1 MAKRAPALPLRSKVN
16 AAMKHAY
23 VALYGQLGH
32 LRPAWGT
39 EASAPLDAWT
49 SAQVLD
55 LELPD
60 SLGLTDRRAS
70 GMAWLES
77 KQNANGSWTGQLFR
91 KANGDVPATAQAL
104 LAMHDFG
111 DGFTAS
117 TLSAYDWLAHTCEQG
132 WMAAP
137 VSPRPPDTESR
148 HYATAYAVR
157 ALLRAPR
164 STHVSMAVHDGLEAL
179 LAHRTADGVWGYS
192 RHGSSDVTFTC
203 AVLHAFVEARDLWG
217 FSCEGLDL
225 ERATAWLLGQR
236 QEDGYWRDWQGVE
249 HSPEATAYALLVLG
263 ALDAI
268 GSTERRQSLLSL
280 LALQHDGLWTLDDGG
295 GGNWVTATVV
305 ACLAAL
311 GYGDLDVKTV
321 PKERRPD
328 ESVALYHNA
337 TVVDLGDI
345 PRTRVLDHT
354 MHRALEDYVARRI
367 PDDELTDVMAD
378 GGFVDVQGIYPG
390 HAYGA
395 LRDHGYRSLRRL
407 PDPARTKAKPFNS
420 IRPEY
425 WLCKNADGRRGLV
438 LAVTPGEDY
447 IRHYGAILRHAMWNR
462 SVHGEEMLAIYR
474 YPRAEQSI
482 AGWTHL
488 PTAKLAEGGIVTLGY
503 VEPLVDGAKEAGL
516 SVRRTFDNTYYSL
529 FQVSRKKEPLFQVL
543 GCKYSY
549 WGSISY
555 HLTSALYAAGVREIL
570 YFGKLG
576 SMTSDDDLYSRVFS
590 PSGFALMRHDRVEVT
605 VDLPTPPLLRR
616 FPELDTGLHV
626 SVPTVLEEDYLQ
638 RQVATDHGAAS
649 IDNEISQMARAA
661 AVYGG
666 DFSAAHFAT
675 DYVRTPGERNAPT
688 SHDLAS
694 NRGALESNRKRAI
707 QQSIVQHVLLPYL
720 TGDRGAP

>member
-1 MAKRAPALPLRSKVN
+1 MAKKDPALPLRSKVTS
-16 AAMKHAY
+16 AMRQAY
-23 VALYGQLGH
+23 VALYAQLGH
-32 LRPAWGT
+32 HRPAWGT

-60 SLGLTDRRAS
+60 SLDLTGRRAS

-91 KANGDVPATAQAL
+91 KANGDVPATAHAL

-111 DGFTAS
+111 DGFSAS
-117 TLSAYDWLAHTCEQG
+117 TLSAYDWLTHTCDNG

-137 VSPRPPDTESR
+137 VTPRPPDAESR
-148 HYATAYAVR
+148 HYSTAYAVR

-164 STHVSMAVHDGLEAL
+164 NTATSMAVHEGLESL
-179 LAHRTADGVWGYS
+179 LANRTPDGVWGYS

-203 AVLHAFVEARDLWG
+203 AVLHAFVEARELWG
-217 FSCEGLDL
+217 ISYDGLDL
-225 ERATAWLLGQR
+225 ERAATWLAGQR
-236 QEDGYWRDWQGVE
+236 LESGYWRDWQGIE

-263 ALDAI
+263 KLDGLGGA
-268 GSTERRQSLLSL
+268 EMRQSLLSL

-295 GGNWVTATVV
+295 GGTWVTASVV

-311 GYGDLDVKTV
+311 GYGDVDVRTV
-321 PKERRPD
+321 SRERRPD
-328 ESVALYHNA
+328 ESVALYTNP
-337 TVVDLGDI
+337 TVVDLHDI

-367 PDDELTDVMAD
+367 PDEELTDVMA
-378 GGFVDVQGIYPG
+378 GEGFVDIHGIYPG
-390 HAYGA
+390 HAYAA

-407 PDPARTKAKPFNS
+407 ADPARTKAKPFNS
-420 IRPEY
+420 VRPEY
-425 WLCKNADGRRGLV
+425 WLCKDAKNRRGLV

-462 SVHGEEMLAIYR
+462 SVHGEEMLTIQR
-474 YPRAEQSI
+474 YPKAEQSI

-488 PTAKLAEGGIVTLGY
+488 PADVLADGGIVTLGY

-516 SVRRTFDNTYYSL
+516 STKRVFDNKYYSL
-529 FQVSRKKEPLFQVL
+529 FQVSVKRQPLFQVL
-543 GCKYSY
+543 GAKYSY

-555 HLTSALYAAGVREIL
+555 HLTSALYAAGVREVV

-576 SMTSDDDLYSRVFS
+576 TMTSDDDMYSRVFS
-590 PSGFALMRHDRVEVT
+590 PSRFGLMRHDSLELSI
-605 VDLPTPPLLRR
+605 DLETPPLLRR
-616 FPELDTGLHV
+616 FPDLDTGLHV

-638 RQVATDHGAAS
+638 RRAATDLGAAS
-649 IDNEISQMARAA
+649 LDNEIAHMARAA
-661 AVYGG
+661 SVYGG

-675 DYVRTPGERNAPT
+675 DYIRTPGERNAPT

-694 NRGALESNRKRAI
+694 NRGALEANRKRAV
-707 QQSIVQHVLLPYL
+707 QQQIVRHVLLPYL
-720 TGDRGAP
+720 TGS

>member
-225 ERATAWLLGQR
+225 RAGHRLAAGAATRRTATGGTGRASSTAPRRRRTPCSCSVPSTRSARPSGARACSACWPSSTRRALDPRRRRTICLTMANRSKVERASRSMRVT
-236 QEDGYWRDWQGVE
+236 VTT
-249 HSPEATAYALLVLG
+249 SPGATAF
-263 ALDAI
+263 
-268 GSTERRQSLLSL
+268 SSFRSSRRS
-280 LALQHDGLWTLDDGG
+280 
-295 GGNWVTATVV
+295 
-305 ACLAAL
+305 
-311 GYGDLDVKTV
+311 
-321 PKERRPD
+321 
-328 ESVALYHNA
+328 
-337 TVVDLGDI
+337 
-345 PRTRVLDHT
+345 
-354 MHRALEDYVARRI
+354 
-367 PDDELTDVMAD
+367 
-378 GGFVDVQGIYPG
+378 
-390 HAYGA
+390 
-395 LRDHGYRSLRRL
+395 
-407 PDPARTKAKPFNS
+407 
-420 IRPEY
+420 
-425 WLCKNADGRRGLV
+425 
-438 LAVTPGEDY
+438 
-447 IRHYGAILRHAMWNR
+447 
-462 SVHGEEMLAIYR
+462 
-474 YPRAEQSI
+474 
-482 AGWTHL
+482 
-488 PTAKLAEGGIVTLGY
+488 
-503 VEPLVDGAKEAGL
+503 
-516 SVRRTFDNTYYSL
+516 
-529 FQVSRKKEPLFQVL
+529 
-543 GCKYSY
+543 
-549 WGSISY
+549 
-555 HLTSALYAAGVREIL
+555 
-570 YFGKLG
+570 
-576 SMTSDDDLYSRVFS
+576 
-590 PSGFALMRHDRVEVT
+590 
-605 VDLPTPPLLRR
+605 
-616 FPELDTGLHV
+616 
-626 SVPTVLEEDYLQ
+626 
-638 RQVATDHGAAS
+638 
-649 IDNEISQMARAA
+649 ARAP
-661 AVYGG
+661 VT
-666 DFSAAHFAT
+666 FS
-675 DYVRTPGERNAPT
+675 R
-688 SHDLAS
+688 
-694 NRGALESNRKRAI
+694 
-707 QQSIVQHVLLPYL
+707 
-720 TGDRGAP
+720 

>member
-1 MAKRAPALPLRSKVN
+1 VAKSKQALPLRSKVN
-16 AAMKHAY
+16 AAMKAAY
-23 VALYGQLGH
+23 VALYAQLGRR
-32 LRPAWGT
+32 RPAWGT

-49 SAQVLD
+49 TAQVLD
-55 LELPD
+55 LEMPD
-60 SLGLTDRRAS
+60 SLGLTEKRA
-70 GMAWLES
+70 GGLAWLES

-91 KANGDVPATAQAL
+91 KANGDVPATAHAL

-117 TLSAYDWLAHTCEQG
+117 TLSGYDWLVHTCDRG

-137 VSPRPPDTESR
+137 VSPRPEDAESR
-148 HYATAYAVR
+148 HYATAYAIR

-164 STHVSMAVHDGLEAL
+164 STGTSIAVHEGLEAL
-179 LAHRTADGVWGYS
+179 LANRTPDGVWGYS
-192 RHGSSDVTFTC
+192 RHGPSDVTFTC
-203 AVLHAFVEARDLWG
+203 FVLHAFVEAQELWG
-217 FSCEGLDL
+217 ISSEGLDL
-225 ERATAWLLGQR
+225 ERATAWLAGQR
-236 QEDGYWRDWQGVE
+236 QESGYWRDWQGIE
-249 HSPEATAYALLVLG
+249 HSPEATAYALLVLAKLDG
-263 ALDAI
+263 LDGLDAAA
-268 GSTERRQSLLSL
+268 RRQSLLAL

-295 GGNWVTATVV
+295 GGTWVTATVV
-305 ACLAAL
+305 ACLAAA

-328 ESVALYHNA
+328 ESVALYTNP
-337 TVVDLGDI
+337 TVVDLHDI

-367 PDDELTDVMAD
+367 PDEELTDVMAD
-378 GGFVDVQGIYPG
+378 EGFVDVHGIYPG

-407 PDPARTKAKPFNS
+407 PDPARTKSKPFNS

-425 WLCKNADGRRGLV
+425 WLCKDAQGRRGLV

-462 SVHGEEMLAIYR
+462 SVLGEELLTIQR
-474 YPRAEQSI
+474 YPKAEQSI

-488 PTAKLAEGGIVTLGY
+488 PTGKLAPGGIVTLGY
-503 VEPLVDGAKEAGL
+503 VEPVLEGAKDTGL
-516 SVRRTFDNTYYSL
+516 STRRLFDSKYYSL
-529 FQVSRKKEPLFQVL
+529 FQVSQKRQPLFQVL
-543 GCKYSY
+543 GVKYSY

-555 HLTSALYAAGVREIL
+555 HLTSALYAAGVREVI

-576 SMTSDDDLYSRVFS
+576 TMTSDDDLYTRVFS
-590 PSGFALMRHDRVEVT
+590 PSRFGLMRHDSLEVT

-616 FPELDTGLHV
+616 FPDLDTGLHV

-638 RQVATDHGAAS
+638 RRTATDLGAAS
-649 IDNEISQMARAA
+649 IDNEIAHMARAA

-675 DYVRTPGERNAPT
+675 DYVRSPGERNAPT

-694 NRGALESNRKRAI
+694 NRGALEGNRKRAI
-707 QQSIVQHVLLPYL
+707 QQQIVRHVLLPYL
-720 TGDRGAP
+720 TGS